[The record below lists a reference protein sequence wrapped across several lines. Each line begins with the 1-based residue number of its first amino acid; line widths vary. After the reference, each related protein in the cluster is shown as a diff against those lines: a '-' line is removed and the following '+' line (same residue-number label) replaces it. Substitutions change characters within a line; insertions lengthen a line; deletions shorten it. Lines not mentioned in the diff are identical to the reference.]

1 MKHPSNDPL
10 RRSPEAILR
19 EAHKA
24 RDQAIANGF
33 RWLWRELTEKSPPSS
48 HRHTAESTGAAR

>member
-24 RDQAIANGF
+24 RDQAIASGL

-48 HRHTAESTGAAR
+48 HRHLVKKAGAA